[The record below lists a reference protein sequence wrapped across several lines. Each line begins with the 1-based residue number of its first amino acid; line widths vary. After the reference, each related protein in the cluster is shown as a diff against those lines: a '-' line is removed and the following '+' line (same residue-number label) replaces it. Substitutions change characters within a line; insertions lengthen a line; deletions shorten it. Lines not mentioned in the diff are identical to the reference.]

1 LASVLTFAQLGEI
14 GIGTAIEIK
23 LDEADEE
30 WMNKYT
36 PVYQYYKNLVNRKNQ
51 RSIPK
56 F

>member
-1 LASVLTFAQLGEI
+1 LATVLTFTQLGEI

-36 PVYQYYKNLVNRKNQ
+36 PVYQYYKNLVNRKKSKVN
-51 RSIPK
+51 P
-56 F
+56 